1 MIQLPWAVPQQPLV
15 QTTSI
20 LENLNKK
27 MELNLTHSTDTTAI
41 WSFIIA
47 MIVAIIL
54 GISATFI
61 AIWYGRK
68 SFDLTKQSF
77 DALVKQIESS
87 EKIIQDSNQSLI
99 ASQAELKKYEL
110 EYLHRVEETNKLRN
124 IVADYLSHLVQFNI
138 DITMNFKTYSTVD
151 LIQEIIK
158 FNTQIIKFHY
168 QIELF
173 LDSPS
178 TDSHSKIENA
188 LKRVLNSVWEIRDSV
203 ENKEKFNMSLA
214 TYSLSLQAVREELSN
229 LIIQEIKKQKG
240 E

>member
-1 MIQLPWAVPQQPLV
+1 MG
-15 QTTSI
+15 
-20 LENLNKK
+20 
-27 MELNLTHSTDTTAI
+27 
-41 WSFIIA
+41 
-47 MIVAIIL
+47 VAIMKKLLVIVDMVNGFVKEGAL
-54 GISATFI
+54 AAPSIMRI
-61 AIWYGRK
+61 VPRQIHLL
-68 SFDLTKQSF
+68 DE
-77 DALVKQIESS
+77 ALVNDDMGIVFIRDNHNEDAIEFKTYGPHCINDTF
-87 EKIIQDSNQSLI
+87 ETELI
-99 ASQAELKKYEL
+99 SELKKYEL

-214 TYSLSLQAVREELSN
+214 IYSLSLQAVREELSN

>member
-1 MIQLPWAVPQQPLV
+1 M
-15 QTTSI
+15 
-20 LENLNKK
+20 
-27 MELNLTHSTDTTAI
+27 
-41 WSFIIA
+41 
-47 MIVAIIL
+47 
-54 GISATFI
+54 
-61 AIWYGRK
+61 
-68 SFDLTKQSF
+68 
-77 DALVKQIESS
+77 
-87 EKIIQDSNQSLI
+87 I

-124 IVADYLSHLVQFNI
+124 ILADYLSHLVQFNI
-138 DITMNFKTYSTVD
+138 DITMNFKTYPTVD

-158 FNTQIIKFHY
+158 FNTQIVKFHY

-178 TDSHSKIENA
+178 TDSHSKIKNA

-203 ENKEKFNMSLA
+203 ENKEKFNMNLA
-214 TYSLSLQAVREELSN
+214 IYSLSLKAVREELSN

>member
-1 MIQLPWAVPQQPLV
+1 MAVEQKQAVVLEQPKDQKVYLDV
-15 QTTSI
+15 Q
-20 LENLNKK
+20 
-27 MELNLTHSTDTTAI
+27 HSTDTTAI

-47 MIVAIIL
+47 MIVALIL
-54 GISATFI
+54 GISATVI

-77 DALVKQIESS
+77 DSLVKQIESS

-158 FNTQIIKFHY
+158 FNTQIVKFHY

-178 TDSHSKIENA
+178 TDSHSKIKNA

-203 ENKEKFNMSLA
+203 ENKEKFNMNLA
-214 TYSLSLQAVREELSN
+214 IYSLSLQAVREELSN